1 MPGLNCL
8 ILCFELKKV
17 IMKRA
22 IVLIFIIGI
31 ALSACKSTKKASKSP
46 YEPATTTPT
55 TTSTK
60 IFTVPQNTTP
70 ENSSTEKTYSTRKE
84 AITFVQPEQQNQNGF
99 FVIVGSYSSLENA
112 NKFRQTLIGEGFN
125 PVIVQSET
133 GFYRVT
139 VDSFTNET
147 AARSRLIQIRQNYP
161 QYGDSWLLIKK

>member
-1 MPGLNCL
+1 
-8 ILCFELKKV
+8 
-17 IMKRA
+17 MKRA

-31 ALSACKSTKKASKSP
+31 AFSACKSTKKASKSP
-46 YEPATTTPT
+46 YEPASTTTPS
-55 TTSTK
+55 TSTK
-60 IFTVPQNTTP
+60 IFTVPQNNAP
-70 ENSSTEKTYSTRKE
+70 ENTSTEKPYSTRKE

-139 VDSFTNET
+139 VDSYTNET
-147 AARSRLIQIRQNYP
+147 AARSRLMQIRQNYS

>member
-1 MPGLNCL
+1 
-8 ILCFELKKV
+8 
-17 IMKRA
+17 MKRA

-31 ALSACKSTKKASKSP
+31 AFSACKSTKKASKNP
-46 YEPATTTPT
+46 YEPATTSST

-60 IFTVPQNTTP
+60 IFTVPQN
-70 ENSSTEKTYSTRKE
+70 NSTENTSSEKPYSTRKE

-125 PVIVQSET
+125 PIILQSET

-139 VDSFTNET
+139 VDSYTNES
-147 AARSRLIQIRQNYP
+147 AARTRLMQVRQNFP

>member
-1 MPGLNCL
+1 
-8 ILCFELKKV
+8 
-17 IMKRA
+17 MKRA

-31 ALSACKSTKKASKSP
+31 ALSACKSTKKATKSP
-46 YEPATTTPT
+46 YEPATTST

-60 IFTVPQNTTP
+60 IFTVPQNNTS
-70 ENSSTEKTYSTRKE
+70 ENTSGEKPYSSRKE

-99 FVIVGSYSSLENA
+99 FIIVGSYSSLENA
-112 NKFRQTLIGEGFN
+112 NKFRSTLIGEGFN

-139 VDSFTNET
+139 VDSYTNES
-147 AARSRLIQIRQNYP
+147 AARTRLMQIRQNYP